1 MTYFTKRCVNAVE
14 LKKHTYH
21 PKSKH
26 SNIAPFCYQSIS
38 FPCLIQ
44 WLESISVLHKDR
56 GGMDLKVTSL
66 IGAALIVLLMGGCY
80 EKKNGGTQPVK
91 APSIENTATPSTPKT
106 GAVSE
111 PEEIQYHQNSPLVNL
126 PVLSL
131 YLGKATLNAELAISL
146 KEIATGMMFR
156 KELAENAGMLFVYP
170 FVSDVAFYMKNTYI
184 PLSCAYID
192 AEGVIQEIY
201 DMKPLSE
208 ESIPSKSDKIRFI
221 LEVNQGWFEKQ
232 GIGPGTLITTEKGPL
247 SELFPLTYR

>member
-1 MTYFTKRCVNAVE
+1 M
-14 LKKHTYH
+14 
-21 PKSKH
+21 H
-26 SNIAPFCYQSIS
+26 SNIAPFSYQFNS
-38 FPCLIQ
+38 FSCLIQ
-44 WLESISVLHKDR
+44 WLESIPVLHKDR
-56 GGMDLKVTSL
+56 GGMNLKVTSL

-80 EKKNGGTQPVK
+80 DKKNGGAQPVK
-91 APSIENTATPSTPKT
+91 APSLENTATPPTPKT
-106 GAVSE
+106 EAVSE
-111 PEEIQYHQNSPLVNL
+111 PEEIQYHQNTPLVNL
-126 PVLSL
+126 PVLNL

-156 KELAENAGMLFVYP
+156 KELAENSGMLFVYP

-232 GIGPGTLITTEKGPL
+232 GIGPSTLITTEKGSL
-247 SELFPLTYR
+247 SELFPLTPYR

>member
-1 MTYFTKRCVNAVE
+1 M
-14 LKKHTYH
+14 
-21 PKSKH
+21 
-26 SNIAPFCYQSIS
+26 
-38 FPCLIQ
+38 
-44 WLESISVLHKDR
+44 
-56 GGMDLKVTSL
+56 KVTSL

-80 EKKNGGTQPVK
+80 EKKNGGAQPVK
-91 APSIENTATPSTPKT
+91 APSHNNTAMPSAPKT

-111 PEEIQYHQNSPLVNL
+111 PGEIQYHQNIPLVNL
-126 PVLSL
+126 PILNL

-156 KELAENAGMLFVYP
+156 KELPENAGMLFVYP

-192 AEGVIQEIY
+192 NEGIIQEIY
-201 DMKPLSE
+201 DMEPLSE

-221 LEVNQGWFEKQ
+221 LEVNQGWFNKQ

-247 SELFPLTYR
+247 SELFPLTTYR